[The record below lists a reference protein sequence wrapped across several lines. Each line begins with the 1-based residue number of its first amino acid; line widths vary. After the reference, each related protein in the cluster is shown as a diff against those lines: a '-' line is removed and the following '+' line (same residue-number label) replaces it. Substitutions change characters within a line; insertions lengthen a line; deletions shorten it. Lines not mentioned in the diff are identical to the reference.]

1 MKPEEIDEILDLLKE
16 KIFPK
21 YQENLNRSQKLL
33 IDKLSKLKA
42 TGNLSDANVIN
53 GLINGMSYASF
64 ELAVKLSMVI
74 TLALKSSNPI
84 DEIKKMNFDDI
95 LFSWVFW

>member
-33 IDKLSKLKA
+33 IDELSKLKA

-53 GLINGMSYASF
+53 GLIGGMSYASF